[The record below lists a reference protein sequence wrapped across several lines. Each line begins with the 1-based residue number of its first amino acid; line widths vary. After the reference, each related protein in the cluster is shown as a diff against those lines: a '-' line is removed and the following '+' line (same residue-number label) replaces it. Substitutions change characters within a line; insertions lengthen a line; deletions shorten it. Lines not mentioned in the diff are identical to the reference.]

1 LKSKALLRCCLECP
15 SNVNALYRYLK
26 SHPAHCHHAVL
37 RSILDGPAHA
47 YFAHNA
53 FGFRRE
59 EVRPL
64 PVRIP
69 VSNFTELMTE
79 VSYKRQRLERRCVGD
94 ALLEGSI
101 AIVRGMLT
109 IVFLSLSVLPK
120 PEGGG
125 TGTNVRSW
133 R

>member
-1 LKSKALLRCCLECP
+1 MYNRMQMHCASNLTPLLATL
-15 SNVNALYRYLK
+15 L
-26 SHPAHCHHAVL
+26 VL
-37 RSILDGPAHA
+37 CSILDGPAHA

-79 VSYKRQRLERRCVGD
+79 VSYKRQRLERRSVCGAPRWK
-94 ALLEGSI
+94 ALS
-101 AIVRGMLT
+101 R
-109 IVFLSLSVLPK
+109 SV
-120 PEGGG
+120 
-125 TGTNVRSW
+125 
-133 R
+133 